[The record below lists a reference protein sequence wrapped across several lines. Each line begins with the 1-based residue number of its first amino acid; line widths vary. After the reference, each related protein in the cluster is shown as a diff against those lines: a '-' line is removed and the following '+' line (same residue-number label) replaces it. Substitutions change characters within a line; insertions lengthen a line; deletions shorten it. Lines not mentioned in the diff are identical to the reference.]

1 MNAATWLLEFQ
12 RDEYSQAGEDG
23 IIEKILEVLP
33 SNDRWCVEF
42 GAWDGVYLTNTRH
55 LILAKNYSAVLIEAD
70 RQRFLELQG
79 NYAQQG
85 SRVIPINCFV
95 GVGDDDN
102 LDRILAGTPIPR
114 DFDLLSIDIDGND
127 YHVWKQVVHYQ
138 PKVVVVEFNPT
149 IPTGIEFVQK
159 ADPAVNQGSSLT
171 SLVELGRE
179 KGYELVCVLPFNA
192 FFVRRQDFHLFQ
204 LESNDPRDLRT
215 DSSAITYL
223 FTGFDG
229 TAFLRGACNLPWHGI
244 GFSESDVQPLPS
256 LLRKFPS
263 NYTRLQKIAFAVFR
277 FFRDPARF
285 PGRLRRRF
293 GHLAGRSG

>member
-23 IIEKILEVLP
+23 ILEKILEILP
-33 SNDRWCVEF
+33 SNDKWCVEF

-55 LILAKNYSAVLIEAD
+55 LILAKDYSAVLVEAD
-70 RQRFLELQG
+70 RNRFLELQA

-95 GVGDDDN
+95 GFGDDDN

-127 YHVWKQVVHYQ
+127 YHVWQRVEHYQ

-149 IPTGIEFVQK
+149 IPTGIEFVQA
-159 ADPAVNQGSSLT
+159 ADPAVNQGASLT
-171 SLVELGRE
+171 SLVELGRK
-179 KGYELVCVLPFNA
+179 KGYELVCVLAFNA
-192 FFVRRQDFHLFQ
+192 FFVRKQYFHLFQ
-204 LESNDPRDLRT
+204 MESNDPALLRT
-215 DSSAITYL
+215 DLSAITYL

-244 GFSESDVQPLPS
+244 GFRESDVQPLPS
-256 LLRKFPS
+256 FLRKFPS
-263 NYTRLQKIAFAVFR
+263 NYTRLQKMAFAAFLWFR
-277 FFRDPARF
+277 NLGRF
-285 PGRLRRRF
+285 TGRLRR
-293 GHLAGRSG
+293 HLGRPAGRSS